1 VGSLRYVFKLPHPH
15 QSRPERDHPDQ
26 SAIVPTRFDPLQHP
40 AATLTGNRQAGSA
53 IVPPGDDD
61 QWDRL

>member
-1 VGSLRYVFKLPHPH
+1 VPWAAYGMFSNFRIFTN
-15 QSRPERDHPDQ
+15 PDQ

-53 IVPPGDDD
+53 KVPPGDDD
-61 QWDRL
+61 QWGRL